1 MSIISTRLVR
11 LSDVAGLTQL
21 AATVE
26 GFMTTMPRDKAAMQA
41 RVKAAV
47 DSIETDI
54 KTPTDEVYL
63 FVLEENKQI
72 IGISA
77 VYATV
82 GLDRPFYN
90 YRVTR
95 LSQVSPDLDVRVDC
109 DVLHLVNDYMG
120 ASEVGTLYL
129 HPDWRMGGRGSLLSY
144 TRLMFMAAHRNRF
157 PERVMAEMRGWTE
170 EDGHSPFWHAVGRK
184 FFKTELG
191 VADSRSG
198 SDFRFI
204 ADLMPKYPIYIDL
217 LPKEAQQVIGVANQG
232 AQGAEKLLRRQGFR
246 YQNIVDIF
254 DAGICLDAWIDDLH
268 IVRHSHLLNT
278 QTSDVE
284 RTQTALVANPSL
296 ENFAVSR
303 AKVQVNGQQV
313 HIDAETLQA
322 LGLEAGESALVY
334 LMEKS
339 A

>member
-1 MSIISTRLVR
+1 MSTTRLVR
-11 LSDVAGLTQL
+11 LSDVTGLTQL

-26 GFMTTMPRDKAAMQA
+26 GFMTTMPRDKTTMQT
-41 RVKAAV
+41 RIQAAV
-47 DSIETDI
+47 DSIEKTI
-54 KTPTDEVYL
+54 KEPSDEVYL
-63 FVLEENKQI
+63 FVLEENKKI

-82 GLDRPFYN
+82 GIDRPFYN

-95 LSQVSPDLDVRVDC
+95 LSQVSPDLDTRVDC

-144 TRLMFMAAHRNRF
+144 TRLMFMAAHRHRF

-204 ADLMPKYPIYIDL
+204 ADLMPKYPIYVDL
-217 LPKEAQQVIGVANQG
+217 LPTEAQQVIGIANKG

-246 YQNIVDIF
+246 YQGIVDIF
-254 DAGICLDAWIDDLH
+254 DAGICLDAWVDDLH
-268 IVRHSHLLNT
+268 IVRHSQLLTT
-278 QTSDVE
+278 QVNDIAL
-284 RTQTALVANPSL
+284 TQRALVANPNL
-296 ENFAVSR
+296 EHFAVTQAS
-303 AKVQVNGQQV
+303 VYVNDDQVN
-313 HIDAETLQA
+313 IDEESLQN
-322 LGLEAGESALVY
+322 LGLSVGETALVY
-334 LMEKS
+334 LLEVS
-339 A
+339 E

>member
-1 MSIISTRLVR
+1 MSTTTTRLVR

-21 AATVE
+21 AATVD
-26 GFMTTMPRDKAAMQA
+26 GFMTTMPRDKTAMQA
-41 RVKAAV
+41 RVQTAI
-47 DSIETDI
+47 DSIAKTI
-54 KTPTDEVYL
+54 KTPLDEVYL
-63 FVLEENKQI
+63 FVLEEDKQI

-82 GLDRPFYN
+82 GIDRPFYN

-95 LSQVSPDLDVRVDC
+95 LSQVSPDLDTRVDC

-120 ASEVGTLYL
+120 AAEVGTLYL

-144 TRLMFMAAHRNRF
+144 TRLMFMAAHRHRF

-204 ADLMPKYPIYIDL
+204 ADLMPKYPIYVDL
-217 LPKEAQQVIGVANQG
+217 LPREAQQVIGIANQG

-246 YQNIVDIF
+246 YQGLVDIF
-254 DAGICLDAWIDDLH
+254 DAGICLDAWVDDLH
-268 IVRHSHLLNT
+268 IVRHSRLLTT
-278 QTSDVE
+278 QHSE
-284 RTQTALVANPSL
+284 EALTQRALVANPSL
-296 ENFAVSR
+296 ESFAVTY
-303 AKVQVNGQQV
+303 ADIQVHGEQVN
-313 HIDAETLQA
+313 IDATT
-322 LGLEAGESALVY
+322 LEAIGLSEGESALVY
-334 LMEKS
+334 VMEGK